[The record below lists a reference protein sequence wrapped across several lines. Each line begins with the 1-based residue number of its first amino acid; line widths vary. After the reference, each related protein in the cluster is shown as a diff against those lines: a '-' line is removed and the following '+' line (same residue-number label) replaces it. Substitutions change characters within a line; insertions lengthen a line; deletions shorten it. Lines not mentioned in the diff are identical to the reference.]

1 MLEDL
6 NIINT
11 HVQIALLNKLIR
23 EKEYKFKRINRFEL
37 NDEIQKVI
45 KALAYKFS
53 QIVNFHGE
61 GRECYHKFY
70 TAALSNIMETTY
82 VFVNFLSCKQ
92 KISKQVKKFY

>member
-1 MLEDL
+1 MLFYAVL
-6 NIINT
+6 
-11 HVQIALLNKLIR
+11 R
-23 EKEYKFKRINRFEL
+23 GCGEKEYKFKRINRRFEL

-70 TAALSNIMETTY
+70 TAALSNISIMQTTF
-82 VFVNFLSCKQ
+82 VFVNFLLCKQ